1 MNHVTKETLERLSL
15 NELDEVINYAKILRD
30 EAARL
35 QKKNAYDKLV
45 EAWEQYRELAPFESK
60 WVDYEDDDG
69 VMEVDLFELMEENL
83 K

>member
-1 MNHVTKETLERLSL
+1 MNHVTKETLGRLSL
-15 NELDEVINYAKILRD
+15 SELDEIISYAKILRD
-30 EAARL
+30 EVAKA

-45 EAWEQYRELAPFESK
+45 EAWKQYRELAPFESK

-69 VMEVDLFELMEENL
+69 VIEVDLFELMEENL